1 MATTRVELLQLG
13 WSHTILRLMGP
24 NPNASRC
31 CCWVLQRAS
40 SCRVMK
46 RGVAHLVKAYPV
58 LPHLRTAESNYR
70 KLTPRVPDR
79 FPDIVCYPVK

>member
-1 MATTRVELLQLG
+1 
-13 WSHTILRLMGP
+13 
-24 NPNASRC
+24 
-31 CCWVLQRAS
+31 
-40 SCRVMK
+40 MK

-79 FPDIVCYPVK
+79 FPDPRSCVRPCEITYLSVAGVAWR

>member
-1 MATTRVELLQLG
+1 
-13 WSHTILRLMGP
+13 
-24 NPNASRC
+24 
-31 CCWVLQRAS
+31 
-40 SCRVMK
+40 MK

-79 FPDIVCYPVK
+79 FPAIVCYPVK